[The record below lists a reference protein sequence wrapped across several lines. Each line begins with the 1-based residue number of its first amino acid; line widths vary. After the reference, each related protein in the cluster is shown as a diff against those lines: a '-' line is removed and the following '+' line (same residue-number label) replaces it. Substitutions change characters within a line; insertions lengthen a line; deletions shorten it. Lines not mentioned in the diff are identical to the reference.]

1 MTIAYNQN
9 CGNMLIVCNKIDA
22 LPDELAGISPKTMV
36 KKRLEVP
43 HSRITDAPRMPA
55 SESFAQLWRHGDATC
70 SVKATRSQAYKHT
83 TQTEIEALRRAR
95 AEGLD
100 DIANSMRV
108 ELEIAGFALHSCSVH
123 DAVFHLRSCVYVVAR
138 AREGRDAQTRERAR
152 ARESERESER
162 ERERERERARARERE
177 IAL

>member
-1 MTIAYNQN
+1 MTIAFNQN

-43 HSRITDAPRMPA
+43 HSRITDTPRMPVLRCLLPV
-55 SESFAQLWRHGDATC
+55 QPWRHGDMFC
-70 SVKATRSQAYKHT
+70 QSGSQAYKHT

-108 ELEIAGFALHSCSVH
+108 ELEIAGFVLYRCSVH
-123 DAVFHLRSCVYVVAR
+123 DAVFRLRSCVYVVVR
-138 AREGRDAQTRERAR
+138 ARERAETQTI
-152 ARESERESER
+152 ER
-162 ERERERERARARERE
+162 ERERERERESE
-177 IAL
+177 LY